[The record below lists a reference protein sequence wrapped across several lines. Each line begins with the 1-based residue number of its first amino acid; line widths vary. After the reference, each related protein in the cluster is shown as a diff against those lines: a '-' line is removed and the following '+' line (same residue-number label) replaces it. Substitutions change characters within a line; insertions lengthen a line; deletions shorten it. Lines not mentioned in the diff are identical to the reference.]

1 MGKIVVVMGSKK
13 DLDHAKGVEKVCREF
28 EIPCEMRIA
37 SSHKTPD
44 KVLNIIKEYGNE
56 SVVFITIAGRSNAL
70 SGIIDGNTTNPV
82 IASPPYSDKFG
93 GADIFSNLRMPSGIS
108 SMVVLGPE
116 QSALAAIKILGLQD
130 EKIQQKI
137 SDYQKKYK
145 DKIEQDDKE
154 VRGG

>member
-28 EIPCEMRIA
+28 KIPFEMRIA

-44 KVLNIIKEYGNE
+44 KVLNIIKEYRNE

-108 SMVVLGPE
+108 PMVVLGPE

-154 VRGG
+154 VRNG